1 MKVLS
6 FNHLS
11 VVLFILCLGS
21 MANTAICQ
29 NQGKS
34 MVSTY
39 QISGTIEQPTTE
51 GKIVLSSY
59 DPVSQVKTEVESTTV
74 NSDGSFSISYPF
86 TEPDL
91 YRVDFFNNKNVMLVV
106 GKGQSDITLNMG
118 GAKGAMEIQGSPD
131 SEKLLAYDSFR
142 SESLGR
148 LVKPTYAT
156 MRSATEAKDQM
167 AEIAAVEAYAEAS
180 EAHRVEL
187 LDFSEKE
194 LGTSLALYG
203 SVLRWTGDDETAR
216 LDMLVKNFSKVHPD
230 LKMTKVMQ
238 EKVERFKKVAI
249 GAIAPPIVL
258 PDSSGQ
264 TVDMKDILGKYTL
277 LDFWASWCGPCLL
290 QIPDLHAAYD
300 AFHDSGFEI
309 IGVSVDKNGDKWKK
323 AINKYEM
330 NWPQLSDLKGWSSE
344 AAADYNVTFIPF
356 NMLIDENG
364 KILAKNLH
372 SKSLNKKLKE
382 LLGDH

>member
-39 QISGTIEQPTTE
+39 QISGTIEQSTAE

-59 DPVSQVKTEVESTTV
+59 DPVTQIKTEVESTTV

-131 SEKLLAYDSFR
+131 SQKLLAYDTFR

-148 LVKPTYAT
+148 LVKPTYANT
-156 MRSATEAKDQM
+156 VSYTHLTLPT
-167 AEIAAVEAYAEAS
+167 I
-180 EAHRVEL
+180 L
-187 LDFSEKE
+187 L
-194 LGTSLALYG
+194 
-203 SVLRWTGDDETAR
+203 V
-216 LDMLVKNFSKVHPD
+216 
-230 LKMTKVMQ
+230 
-238 EKVERFKKVAI
+238 
-249 GAIAPPIVL
+249 
-258 PDSSGQ
+258 
-264 TVDMKDILGKYTL
+264 
-277 LDFWASWCGPCLL
+277 
-290 QIPDLHAAYD
+290 
-300 AFHDSGFEI
+300 
-309 IGVSVDKNGDKWKK
+309 
-323 AINKYEM
+323 
-330 NWPQLSDLKGWSSE
+330 
-344 AAADYNVTFIPF
+344 
-356 NMLIDENG
+356 
-364 KILAKNLH
+364 
-372 SKSLNKKLKE
+372 
-382 LLGDH
+382 